1 MIIGNNN
8 PINKNQNNFYN
19 NSLKEKNNFETKY
32 NRLKN
37 DTKNHNIFVEDI
49 HSQVHSNPTSSKDMN
64 AKALAMLQERLNKGL
79 ISLDEF
85 NKQCTKLRK

>member
-49 HSQVHSNPTSSKDMN
+49 QSQVHSDPTSAQDM
-64 AKALAMLQERLNKGL
+64 KTKSLAMLQERLNKGL

-85 NKQCTKLRK
+85 NKQCAKLRK